1 MKTQNKMR
9 LLSYLFVSLI
19 LLLCSVTAFSGAEEK
34 PCSITLRYEIS
45 GAEFSIYK
53 VGDITASGAV
63 CTEEFARYNVDLY
76 SDNSGQT
83 LAAYIERD
91 NIPALMTEK
100 TNSKGEVLFDGLSKG
115 VYLTTG
121 EFAVHDGIVY
131 SVMPSI
137 ISVPALADGVEQHD
151 VAANVKYG
159 KRMSGSGK
167 VGVVKVWKT
176 SSGKPLRP
184 EITVQLLRNGEIYDT
199 VVLSESNSWKHTWT
213 DLDIFSQWLVTE
225 KEIDKDYS
233 VDICNNNYIFTITNT
248 EKEQQETT
256 VPTTSP
262 DTAPTTAPS
271 TPPSTAPTTSPSQ
284 APTTKPYN
292 PPTIPQTGQLNWPVP
307 VLSITGV
314 LLVLVGLLL
323 MRKNKHE

>member
-1 MKTQNKMR
+1 
-9 LLSYLFVSLI
+9 
-19 LLLCSVTAFSGAEEK
+19 
-34 PCSITLRYEIS
+34 
-45 GAEFSIYK
+45 
-53 VGDITASGAV
+53 
-63 CTEEFARYNVDLY
+63 
-76 SDNSGQT
+76 
-83 LAAYIERD
+83 
-91 NIPALMTEK
+91 MTEK

-159 KRMSGSGK
+159 KRISGSGK

-213 DLDIFSQWLVTE
+213 DLDIFSQWLVT
-225 KEIDKDYS
+225 D
-233 VDICNNNYIFTITNT
+233 T

-262 DTAPTTAPS
+262 TTAPTTAPS